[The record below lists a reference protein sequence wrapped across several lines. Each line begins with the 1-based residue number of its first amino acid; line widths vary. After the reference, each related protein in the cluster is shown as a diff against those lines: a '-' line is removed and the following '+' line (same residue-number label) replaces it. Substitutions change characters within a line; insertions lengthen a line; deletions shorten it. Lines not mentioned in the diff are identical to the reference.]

1 MSFATWIRGIF
12 GGAAVS
18 AADSRKLSATNEA
31 DLALSVRNLPLGE
44 RGWIPLPEAAHL
56 FSNEETLYAF
66 GEMDDEGKR
75 RLGDFAAQ
83 CNSEIH
89 FAPTEARYIFGDGR
103 TFWGWLNEV

>member
-1 MSFATWIRGIF
+1 MQFAAWFRKFF
-12 GGAAVS
+12 GGAGVS
-18 AADSRKLSATNEA
+18 PADLSKLSATSEA
-31 DLALSVRNLPLGE
+31 TLALSICKLQRGE
-44 RGWIPLPEAAHL
+44 RGWISLPEAAHL

-89 FAPTEARYIFGDGR
+89 YAPTETRVYFR
-103 TFWGWLNEV
+103 RK